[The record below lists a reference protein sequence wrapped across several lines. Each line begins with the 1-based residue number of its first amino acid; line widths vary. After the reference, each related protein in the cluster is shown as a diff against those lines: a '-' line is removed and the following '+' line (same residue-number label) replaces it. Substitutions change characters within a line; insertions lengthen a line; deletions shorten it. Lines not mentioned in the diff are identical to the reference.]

1 MGHTLEAIFRRPIRL
16 LIPVVLLPLLGV
28 AIAYYTVPR
37 MYQATASLWALHRYA
52 VIGATGLESDL
63 NATPAET
70 QATALSELLQTRA
83 FALTVAHATNLAPTL
98 NLDSSTM
105 SDTQLLDDTLYSEI
119 SRKVQVNAQGYSLF
133 EVSYT
138 NPNPQVAQQ
147 VIEAVVDD
155 FGIQSAGFSVVEGQR
170 LLEGYQPQL
179 VTAQSAADAAAKAES
194 QYIAA
199 HPNLTPNQL
208 PNDPQYALLDAKR
221 LLALNTL
228 QNLQNTI
235 ATITQAIGSQGQT
248 AASLFQVL
256 DAPQAASRPLSR
268 LKQYLIGGG
277 IGLGMALLACTLYI
291 LILVRRDRG
300 MYTALDLQKVTAFP
314 VMMQLP
320 QLSSATV
327 SRLIKRA
334 I

>member
-1 MGHTLEAIFRRPIRL
+1 
-16 LIPVVLLPLLGV
+16 
-28 AIAYYTVPR
+28 

-52 VIGATGLESDL
+52 VIGATGLESNL

-83 FALTVAHATNLAPTL
+83 FALTVAHGTNLAATL
-98 NLDSSTM
+98 KLDSSTM
-105 SDTQLLDDTLYSEI
+105 SDSQLLDEALYNEI
-119 SRKVQVNAQGYSLF
+119 SRKVQVTPQSYNLL
-133 EVSYT
+133 EVIYA

-147 VIEAVVDD
+147 VVEAVLND
-155 FGIQSAGFSVVEGQR
+155 FGIQSVGFSLLEGQR

-235 ATITQAIGSQGQT
+235 ATIKQAIGAQGQT
-248 AASLFQVL
+248 AAGLFQVL

-268 LKQYLIGGG
+268 LRQYLIGGG

-291 LILVRRDRG
+291 LMLVRRDRG
-300 MYTALDLQKVTAFP
+300 MYTALDLQKVTVLP

-327 SRLIKRA
+327 SRLIKGA
-334 I
+334 M